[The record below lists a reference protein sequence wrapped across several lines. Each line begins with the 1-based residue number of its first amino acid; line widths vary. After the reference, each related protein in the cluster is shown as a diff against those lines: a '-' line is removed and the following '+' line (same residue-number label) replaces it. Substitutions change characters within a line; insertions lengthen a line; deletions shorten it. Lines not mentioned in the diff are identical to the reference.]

1 MKNKTI
7 FLNNFVYAI
16 LILLLAF
23 VSTFF
28 VFSQDNSG
36 NVSYGATTPTNSS
49 SWTASA
55 SRVDTVWDG
64 AGSFIDP
71 YLITSAEELAGL
83 AYQVNKGNN
92 YAGKHFRL
100 NAFINLI
107 SYYWTPIGNSST
119 NYFAG
124 NFDGSGYTISNM
136 IVQANSTYSGLFGY
150 VRYSGSNGGILED
163 IVISGS
169 YISGGVTNGYVGMI
183 AGYCFFNDRYQII
196 DCTSERGNEIDVNAG
211 YTGGIVGGLQDGTM
225 DNCRNGGTIIGK
237 HVGGIVGY
245 TAQDPEIERCYN
257 YGSLRGTL
265 YVGGICGYSN
275 YIRVYECLN
284 AMVVTSDSQYAG
296 GIVGYANTNTPLFIR
311 NCYNNSAIM
320 GYLGAGGIVG
330 YYQNKDNTLHTIA
343 NCYNKYTIY
352 SRAGDVGGILGIGDA
367 YTIYNCFN
375 TGTLSHPTAGTYGGG
390 IVGND
395 LDSDVSGDIYGCYC
409 TINYAVGSLSSN
421 YGTKILSGLASIHV
435 SDSRFYLDVNWHID
449 SNNYSWDMTD
459 VWVLDT
465 SNINGGHP
473 YLIDSSYRIIYY
485 VNSGCDNGTFAP
497 TSAYRGQVV
506 RISQPVAEV
515 GYYFSSSN
523 TGWWASLGL
532 DTLMA
537 QYGSSSTSVTTR
549 WDDRSIRVTDE
560 YFNNLAINT
569 ITLQAYAT
577 PINYYVT
584 LVYNNG
590 QASSRRTWDFDSMYN
605 IPAPTRNG
613 YVFAGW
619 TISGSYNL
627 TYARQG
633 TSSTSYTTG
642 WSSTTSSSTNTWFGN
657 LSTTY
662 HADVTLTAQ
671 WELATYDITY
681 NVNGGDRVTGNNY
694 AITLN
699 SNSTNNGVTF
709 SYNNTTDITT
719 LNGTASAT
727 TRCFTSEVFTD
738 SLPNSFTVGYN
749 LLSGSFSGTL
759 EFRIFSSTGTS
770 LGSYSFS
777 DGYAS
782 DEASLSLTGSAS
794 RWMFQLNIGS
804 GTTFD
809 NAQFKFFCYN
819 SSQTPSSEF
828 TYTHY
833 QPLAY
838 AEREG
843 YVFNGWNTQVNGSGM
858 TYSPA
863 NIGTSYTDL
872 TLYAQWTPASYTV
885 TFDANG
891 GTTDITRMNVKYL
904 STFGSGNDGEL
915 PYAENE
921 WFILEGWFI
930 DGAGEAILPS
940 TTFTYTEHIVLIAQW
955 KDTWFN
961 HGTKPEGE
969 GSASSPYLISLP
981 QHLGWLSSQVAQGL
995 DTTSYCKQV
1004 ANIELSR
1011 TSSGFYEQEWYPI
1024 GTETHP
1030 FRGIYDGNGYKIS
1043 LTSQN
1048 CRLEYY
1054 GLFGVISDATI
1065 TKVYFEGDSLT
1076 SGETAGGLV
1085 AYAVGTSIISD
1096 CYLEVTL
1103 DNALEVNNFT
1113 FGAIVGY
1120 GGANCQIVRCS
1131 FVFNDNVGTDYPI
1144 DNATINPI
1152 ANGNIEI
1159 VSVYYRYC
1167 TPSST
1172 EHLYAGSDYLNG
1184 FVFSDDF
1191 LVPMSENLVWFP
1203 AENSPVTQAEVQAW
1217 VNRA

>member
-7 FLNNFVYAI
+7 FLNNFVYAM

-28 VFSQDNSG
+28 VTSQNGSN
-36 NVSYGATTPTNSS
+36 NVSYGATTPTNST
-49 SWTASA
+49 SWTSI
-55 SRVDTVWDG
+55 SSLDTVW
-64 AGSFIDP
+64 AGTGSPINP
-71 YLITSAEELAGL
+71 YLITSEEELAGL
-83 AYQVNKGNN
+83 AYQVNNGNN
-92 YAGKHFRL
+92 YAGDHFRMEITL
-100 NAFINLI
+100 DLRD
-107 SYYWTPIGNSST
+107 YYWTPIGNSST

-124 NFDGSGYTISNM
+124 NFDGNGFKIRNM

-150 VRYSGSNGGILED
+150 VRHSGDNSIILED
-163 IVISGS
+163 IVIVDS
-169 YISGGVTNGYVGMI
+169 YISGGVINGYVGMI
-183 AGYCFFNDRYQII
+183 AGYCYFNDNCQII
-196 DCTSERGNEIDVNAG
+196 DCTSGRGNEIEVYNG

-225 DNCRNGGTIIGK
+225 DNCRNGCTITGM

-245 TAQDPEIERCYN
+245 TTQDPIINSCYN
-257 YGSLRGTL
+257 YGSLRGQY

-275 YIRVYECLN
+275 YIEVNECLN
-284 AMVVTSDSQYAG
+284 AMGVTSTSRYAG

-311 NCYNNSAIM
+311 NCYNNSVIM

-330 YYQNKDNTLHTIA
+330 YYQDQYNTISTIA
-343 NCYNKYTIY
+343 NCYNKNTIY
-352 SRAGDVGGILGIGDA
+352 SGAGDVGGILGIGDD

-409 TINYAVGSLSSN
+409 TINYAIGSLSSN
-421 YGTKILSGLASIHV
+421 YGTKILSELATNHV

-449 SNNYSWDMTD
+449 SNNYSWDMTN

-465 SNINGGHP
+465 SNINGGCP
-473 YLIDSSYRIIYY
+473 YLIDSSYTINY
-485 VNSGCDNGTFAP
+485 VRKPGYDTGTYAP

-506 RISQPVAEV
+506 RISQPEINKV
-515 GYYFSSSN
+515 GYYFLY
-523 TGWWASLGL
+523 TGWSASSGL
-532 DTLMA
+532 DTLTA

-549 WDDRSIRVTDE
+549 WDDGSIRVTDE
-560 YFNNLAINT
+560 YFNNLAIDT
-569 ITLQAYAT
+569 IILEAT
-577 PINYYVT
+577 AIPIHYVVT

-590 QASSRRTWDFDSMYN
+590 QVSSRLNCYFDDMYE
-605 IPAPTRNG
+605 IPTPTRNG

-633 TSSTSYTTG
+633 TSSTSYTG

-657 LSTTY
+657 LSTTLG
-662 HADVTLTAQ
+662 ADVTLTAQ

-694 AITLN
+694 AITLD
-699 SNSTNNGVTF
+699 SNLTSNGVTF
-709 SYNNTTDITT
+709 SYNNITDITT

-782 DEASLSLTGSAS
+782 NEANLSLTGSAS

-819 SSQTPSSEF
+819 SSQTVSSGQF

-904 STFGSGNDGEL
+904 DTFGSGNGGEL

-921 WFILEGWFI
+921 WFILEGWFV

-940 TTFTYTEHIVLIAQW
+940 TIFTYTEHIVLIAQW

-961 HGTKPEGE
+961 HGVKPEGE
-969 GSASSPYLISLP
+969 GSASSPYLIAFP
-981 QHLGWLSSQVAQGL
+981 EHLGWLSSQVAQGL

-1131 FVFNDNVGTDYPI
+1131 FVFNDNVGTDYPS